1 MKSII
6 SRFFIWIL
14 VIGITFGGYNLYK
27 WISTPKTPLYASCT
41 FNNYQELSE
50 LQDIKISGYKT
61 EYNKGDNPTLIIS
74 KPNENIEGYKEY
86 NKYIYSP
93 MVLYTGNFVLDKDT
107 GFIVSNLDNSQDYRT
122 ASKNLTIIL
131 EGIENNK
138 TWGEIGI
145 NVKELK
151 DKKVSLVIPD
161 KYSQLMPY
169 VKEMFFANLTENKE
183 LSEEEFTNTMNRVN
197 KIINKCTKVEDL
209 KSYLDNAFEK
219 DDISFVAVGPEYLM
233 NDNSSFSAENNEY
246 VVPVYPQ
253 KTTAA
258 YYSLYIADGTEQEL
272 IDKIID
278 KYTGKKLKQEINFRT
293 IYNKDAEH
301 LDRSSR
307 YVDNINIIDIPIETN
322 QKISS
327 FISTIQEEDI
337 KEQNENIETPEEKTE
352 ETETG
357 GLTGLE
363 IFFIILG
370 CVIGLAVIIFLIWLF
385 YENYWY

>member
-1 MKSII
+1 MKNII
-6 SRFFIWIL
+6 SRFFIWIV
-14 VIGITFGGYNLYK
+14 VIAITFGGYNFYK
-27 WISTPKTPLYASCT
+27 WISTPKTPLAASCS
-41 FNNYQELSE
+41 FNNYQELSN
-50 LQDIKISGYKT
+50 LQNVKISGYKT
-61 EYNKGDNPTLIIS
+61 EYNKGQKPTLIIS
-74 KPNENIEGYKEY
+74 KPNEDIKGYKEY

-107 GFIVSNLDNSQDYRT
+107 GFIISDLDSSQDYRT
-122 ASKNLTIIL
+122 ASKNLTMIL

-138 TWGEIGI
+138 TWAEIGV

-151 DKKVSLVIPD
+151 DKKVTLVIPD
-161 KYSQLMPY
+161 KYSSLMPF
-169 VKEMFFANLTENKE
+169 VKELFFVNLTDNRE
-183 LSEEEFTNTMNRVN
+183 LSEEEFTNAMNRVN
-197 KIINKCTKVEDL
+197 KIINRCTKVEDL

-253 KTTAA
+253 KTTAIS
-258 YYSLYIADGTEQEL
+258 YSLYIADGTEQEL

-278 KYTGKKLKQEINFRT
+278 KYTSKKIKQEINFRT
-293 IYNKDAEH
+293 IYNKDAEY

-307 YVDNINIIDIPIETN
+307 YVDNLNIIEISEDTK

-327 FISTIQEEDI
+327 FISTIQEEEI
-337 KEQNENIETPEEKTE
+337 VKETENVETQEEKTN
-352 ETETG
+352 ETEE

-363 IFFIILG
+363 ICLIVFGCILG
-370 CVIGLAVIIFLIWLF
+370 LVVIVFLIWLF